1 MVLNSMADNDGRHV
15 AELCE
20 GVNSIALFHDKT
32 LYGETSVGKASY
44 NIKKRGTRGGTKPKA
59 YSAGLK
65 QKKGPHSSANTRRKT
80 TNIVQGSPSDE
91 GYKRYTYHE
100 RRIPTNEIHIQ
111 REIKKILLFVLK
123 DLENPDISEEQRIQG
138 LRIHNQLVWISK
150 DSLYRYRANPLT
162 VKSIEA
168 EIPEWMT
175 NAKKAASEMEE
186 YDEDTFRYGKDS
198 FQRWENWYQINQ
210 SEKRHGVRFGRKK

>member
-1 MVLNSMADNDGRHV
+1 MVLISMADNDGHHV

-32 LYGETSVGKASY
+32 LYGETSAGAPV
-44 NIKKRGTRGGTKPKA
+44 NIRKRGKSQGTKSA
-59 YSAGLK
+59 HSAGFK

-80 TNIVQGSPSDE
+80 TKIVEVSPSNE

-100 RRIPTNEIHIQ
+100 RQIPRNEIHIQ
-111 REIKKILLFVLK
+111 REIKKILLFVLQ
-123 DLENPDISEEQRIQG
+123 DLENPDISEEQRKQG
-138 LRIHNQLVWISK
+138 TRIHDQLVWISK
-150 DSLYRYRANPLT
+150 NSLYRYRANPLT

-186 YDEDTFRYGKDS
+186 YDEDTFRWRNDH
-198 FQRWENWYQINQ
+198 FQMWENWYQINQ